1 MGTLVLNYNLYQNKN
16 VSANE
21 FTTGG
26 MKIFQTGNFFEC
38 TKINVAEAK
47 SDSGYHGFLM
57 AGPHGEQVGTFTA
70 KIDEQNNLMF
80 TYNLYEGLKTSDT
93 VSFVYSPTLFT
104 SKNQG
109 QLYKDYANTIQ
120 TQERG
125 ASTGTFIVNNVTGT
139 EFYVYLRSSISS
151 GTTKVL
157 APPDS
162 NKIITLQL
170 LNDLTPQTLTFTYGT
185 TLTQVV
191 PIGTYTLKGY
201 GTVVITTDEVAH
213 VEYNVK

>member
-1 MGTLVLNYNLYQNKN
+1 MFYCLTYNLYQNKS

-21 FTTGG
+21 FTKG

-38 TKINVAEAK
+38 TKINVAEAMTNR
-47 SDSGYHGFLM
+47 GYHGFLM
-57 AGPHGEQVGTFTA
+57 AGPHRDQVGEFTA
-70 KIDEQNNLMF
+70 KIDDQNNLTF

-109 QLYKDYANTIQ
+109 QLYKEYANTIQ
-120 TQERG
+120 TQGKG
-125 ASTGTFIVNNVTGT
+125 ASTGTFTVNNVTGT
-139 EFYVYLRSSISS
+139 EFYVYLRSAISTGS
-151 GTTKVL
+151 TKVI
-157 APPDS
+157 APPDP
-162 NKIITLQL
+162 NKVITLQL
-170 LNDLTPQTLTFTYGT
+170 MDDLTPQTLNFTYGT

-191 PIGTYTLKGY
+191 PIGTYMLEGY
-201 GTVVITTDEVAH
+201 DTVIVSPDQITY